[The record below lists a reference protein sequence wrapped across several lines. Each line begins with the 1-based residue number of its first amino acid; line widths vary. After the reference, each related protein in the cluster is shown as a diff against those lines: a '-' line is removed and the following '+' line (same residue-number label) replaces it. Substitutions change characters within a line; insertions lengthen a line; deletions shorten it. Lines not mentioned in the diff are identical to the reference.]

1 MKRILF
7 VCSGNTC
14 RSPMAEAILKQKL
27 KWAGVKGIA
36 VSSAGLNAEEG
47 CKMSENAKKALRQLG
62 VRAGAFRSRRLTEEM
77 VKRSDY
83 IVCMTESHR
92 LAVDAEKAKS
102 MADIAGGADIE
113 DPFGGSEND
122 YIACSHQIERAC
134 NVIMKK
140 IMNGEDL

>member
-7 VCSGNTC
+7 VCTGNTC

-27 KWAGVKGIA
+27 KWAGVKGFA
-36 VSSAGLNAEEG
+36 VSSAGLSAADGE
-47 CKMSENAKKALRQLG
+47 KMSENAKKALKQLG
-62 VRAGAFRSRRLTEEM
+62 VNGGAFRSRRLTEQLIS
-77 VKRSDY
+77 RSDY

-92 LAVDAEKAKS
+92 LALSSDKAKS
-102 MADIAGGADIE
+102 MADIAGGADID
-113 DPFGGSEND
+113 DPYGGSEND